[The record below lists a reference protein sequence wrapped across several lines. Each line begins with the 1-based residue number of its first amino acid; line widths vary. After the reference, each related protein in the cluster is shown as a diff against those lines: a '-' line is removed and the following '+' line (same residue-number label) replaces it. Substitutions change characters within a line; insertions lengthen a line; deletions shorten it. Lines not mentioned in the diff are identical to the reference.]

1 MSLMKIPYDNSFAGN
16 NGSKFYNVKP
26 NIGIR
31 QEHLAEIS
39 QILSHILADEFVLY
53 TKTRNAHWNLE
64 GTNFHS
70 MHILFESQYN
80 EMAEMVDRIAE
91 RIRMLGHYAPATLKQ
106 FLELTHL
113 TEQTREKNDSKGFIK
128 ELLNDHEAVI
138 INVRKQINPV
148 GEQLK
153 DPGTSDCLTALIEYH
168 EKTAWILRSHLI

>member
-1 MSLMKIPYDNSFAGN
+1 MSLTEIQYKDSFAGN
-16 NGSKFYNVKP
+16 NESKFYNMKP

-31 QEHLAEIS
+31 QEHLTEMS
-39 QILSHILADEFVLY
+39 QMLSHILADEFVLY

-64 GTNFHS
+64 GPNFHS
-70 MHILFESQYN
+70 MHVLLESHYK
-80 EMAEMVDRIAE
+80 EIAEIVDGIAE

-128 ELLNDHEAVI
+128 ELLNDHEAI
-138 INVRKQINPV
+138 IISIRKQINRV
-148 GEQLK
+148 GEQWK
-153 DPGTSDCLTALIEYH
+153 DTGTSDCLTGMIEYH